1 MKNNMTFTLL
11 TLALVSLF
19 LTAGCAHQETQV
31 EQFWGT
37 SYNLARYNQIA
48 DPTAPIDNEPITGM
62 EGAVSAKVMNTY
74 INSFEKQEQKAKTY
88 TIDLG
93 AGN

>member
-1 MKNNMTFTLL
+1 MKNNMTFTLVIL
-11 TLALVSLF
+11 TIVSLV
-19 LTAGCAHQETQV
+19 LTAGCARKETQV

-48 DPTAPIDNEPITGM
+48 DLTAPIDNEPMTGM

-74 INSFEKQEQKAKTY
+74 INSFDKQEQKAKSY
-88 TIDLG
+88 SIDLG
-93 AGN
+93 N